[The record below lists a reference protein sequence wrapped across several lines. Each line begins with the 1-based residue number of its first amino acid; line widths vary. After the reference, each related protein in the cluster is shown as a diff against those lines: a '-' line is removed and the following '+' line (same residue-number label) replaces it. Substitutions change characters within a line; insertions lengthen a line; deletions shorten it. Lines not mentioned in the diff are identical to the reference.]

1 MGTEIGRQGNNYF
14 CSVFKIIYLNDL
26 IGGFCVGRHVAP
38 LGHNILNVVYLAKSG
53 KYQFCSPWFV
63 VTAAQAYNKTCTM

>member
-38 LGHNILNVVYLAKSG
+38 LGHNILILSQPVFALT
-53 KYQFCSPWFV
+53 P
-63 VTAAQAYNKTCTM
+63 

>member
-38 LGHNILNVVYLAKSG
+38 LGHSILILSQPSG

-63 VTAAQAYNKTCTM
+63 VTAAQAYNKTRMM